1 MKLIKYR
8 FLSSEINHGTEE
20 TPDIERVILS
30 KHVVCADD
38 LLEKTLNNVLQE
50 AYNGE
55 YTVEDVEPETEETTT
70 DEVLNALLGV
80 TE

>member
-20 TPDIERVILS
+20 TPDIERVILN

-38 LLEKTLNNVLQE
+38 YLKKTLENVLQE
-50 AYNGE
+50 AYNGA
-55 YTVEDVEPETEETTT
+55 YTVEDVEPKTAEATA
-70 DEVLNALLGV
+70 DEVLNTLLGV